1 MKLKVL
7 TYSIWLNVMLFVL
20 VMLTS
25 NKASKSLTGYK
36 RVIAAN
42 EQLNTKLSNV
52 QIVNGRIVSQNQVLE
67 LKNQELEKLIP
78 KLHEEIKFL
87 QVKPQRTQSVS
98 STAFTTENRI
108 QTVLKDSTVFDTVAV
123 KQFQYA
129 DEFYRIEGFA
139 INDTQHLNITYQD
152 TLIQTVYRGKRKK
165 PWLWIFSPRQLE
177 QRVALKNPN
186 ATINY
191 SQHIQILQ

>member
-1 MKLKVL
+1 MKQKVL
-7 TYSIWLNVMLFVL
+7 TYSIWLNVLLFSL

-25 NKASKSLTGYK
+25 HRASKSLAGYK
-36 RVIAAN
+36 RVIVAN
-42 EQLNTKLSNV
+42 EQLNAKYSHVLDINGL
-52 QIVNGRIVSQNQVLE
+52 IVGQNQVIE
-67 LKNQELEKLIP
+67 LKNQELEKLVP
-78 KLHEEIKFL
+78 QLHQEIESLK
-87 QVKPQRTQSVS
+87 VKPSRVESVS
-98 STAFTTENRI
+98 ASSFSSHTSV
-108 QTVLKDSTVFDTVAV
+108 QTVLRDSTVFDTVPV
-123 KQFQYA
+123 KQFSYT
-129 DEFYRIEGFA
+129 DEFYRIHGFSV
-139 INDTQHLNITYQD
+139 NDTQHLNITYQD

>member
-7 TYSIWLNVMLFVL
+7 TYSIWLNVTLFGL

-25 NKASKSLTGYK
+25 HRASRSTAGYN
-36 RVIAAN
+36 RVIQTN
-42 EQLNTKLSNV
+42 EQLNAKLSNV
-52 QIVNGRIVSQNQVLE
+52 QIVNGRFVSHNQVLE

-78 KLHEEIKFL
+78 KLHEEIKSL
-87 QVKPQRTQSVS
+87 QVKPSRVESVS
-98 STAFTTENRI
+98 ASSFSSHTSV
-108 QTVLKDSTVFDTVAV
+108 QTVLRDSTVFDTVAV
-123 KQFQYA
+123 KQFSYE
-129 DEFYRIEGFA
+129 DEFYQIEGFA
-139 INDTQHLNITYQD
+139 VNDTQHLNITYQD

-165 PWLWIFSPRQLE
+165 PWLWIFSPRHLE
-177 QRVALKNPN
+177 QRVALKNPD

>member
-1 MKLKVL
+1 MKNQVL
-7 TYSIWLNVMLFVL
+7 IYSVLLNLLLFVVVILSAKEAGRARTSYSRVLRASETLNKQYQTIETDNGQL
-20 VMLTS
+20 V
-25 NKASKSLTGYK
+25 G
-36 RVIAAN
+36 
-42 EQLNTKLSNV
+42 
-52 QIVNGRIVSQNQVLE
+52 QNQVLQ
-67 LKNQELEKLIP
+67 LRNQELEKLVPELQEQIQ
-78 KLHEEIKFL
+78 FL
-87 QVKPQRTQSVS
+87 QVRPSRVESLS
-98 STAFTTENRI
+98 STAFTAETRI
-108 QTVLKDSTVFDTVAV
+108 QTALRDSTVFDTVAV
-123 KQFQYA
+123 KQFKYA

-139 INDTQHLNITYQD
+139 ISDTQHLNITYQD